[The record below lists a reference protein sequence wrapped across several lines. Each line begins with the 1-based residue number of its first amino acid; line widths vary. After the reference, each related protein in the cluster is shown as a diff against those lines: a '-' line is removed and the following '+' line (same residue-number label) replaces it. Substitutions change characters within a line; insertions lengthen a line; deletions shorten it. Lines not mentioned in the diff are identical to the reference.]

1 MSEDISKSSLNKT
14 PNTTSERIRRR
25 SERVVL
31 RVPLQLSAKMPDGK
45 RVCFEAHTLV
55 VNAHG
60 GLLDV
65 GMAMPAGQQVILN
78 NLRTEKIA
86 TGKVVCV
93 EASEEGRFS
102 LAFEF
107 EFPTPSFW
115 PVSFPPPDWSRV
127 ESGSLHDSVE

>member
-1 MSEDISKSSLNKT
+1 MSEDISKSSLDKT
-14 PNTTSERIRRR
+14 ANTTSERIRRR
-25 SERVVL
+25 SERVIL

-65 GMAMPAGQQVILN
+65 GMAMPAGQQVILSN
-78 NLRTEKIA
+78 SRTQRVA
-86 TGKVVCV
+86 TGKVVRV
-93 EASEEGRFS
+93 EGSQEGRFS

-107 EFPTPSFW
+107 EFPALTFW
-115 PVSFPPPDWSRV
+115 PVSFPPPDWSYV
-127 ESGSLHDSVE
+127 ESSA